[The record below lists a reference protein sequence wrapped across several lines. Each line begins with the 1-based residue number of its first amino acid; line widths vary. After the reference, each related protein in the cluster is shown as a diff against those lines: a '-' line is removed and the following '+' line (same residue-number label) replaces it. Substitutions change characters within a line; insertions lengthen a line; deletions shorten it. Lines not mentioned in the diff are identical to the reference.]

1 MTKINFRTAQFLF
14 SAPSL
19 QECPPEKGAEVAFV
33 GRSNAGKSSAINALT
48 QNKNLA
54 RTSKTPGRTQ
64 LINFFQLHNS
74 PTLRLVDLPGYGYA
88 KVSQE
93 MKKTWHES
101 ISQYLNERQCL
112 KGLVLIMD
120 IRHPLQEVDT
130 SLIDWAVESDMPL
143 HALLTKSDKLSRGAA
158 QHSLRKLHTDLKNA
172 GVDDSVTAQTFSAL
186 NGDGVDQLAKQV
198 GLWLQAEK
206 Q

>member
-1 MTKINFRTAQFLF
+1 MTKINFRTAQFLI
-14 SAPSL
+14 SAPGL
-19 QECPPEKGAEVAFV
+19 QQCPPENGAEVAFV

-64 LINFFQLHNS
+64 LLNFFQLQNS
-74 PTLRLVDLPGYGYA
+74 PLLRLVDLPGYGYA

-93 MKKTWHES
+93 IKQAWQKNIFH
-101 ISQYLNERQCL
+101 YLNERQCL

-120 IRHPLQEVDT
+120 IRHPLQEIDT
-130 SLIDWAVESDMPL
+130 MLIDWAVESDMPL

-158 QHSLRKLHTDLKNA
+158 QQSLHKLDADMKNA
-172 GVDDSVTAQTFSAL
+172 GVYSATAQTFSAQT
-186 NGDGVDQLAKQV
+186 GDGVDQLAKQV
-198 GLWLQAEK
+198 GLWLQP
-206 Q
+206 